1 MISIGE
7 LDFKI
12 PEAVQKGWGRRTFS
26 LNFVMPDSDPA
37 SPAYI
42 RDGRSRI
49 KCGMTPFLDSL
60 IEGWFKQFIF
70 IFHTFCK
77 VKFRSNH
84 PRPLLEKEGCV
95 PNPTNIFSYL
105 NKTPA

>member
-12 PEAVQKGWGRRTFS
+12 PPLLPKEG
-26 LNFVMPDSDPA
+26 
-37 SPAYI
+37 
-42 RDGRSRI
+42 
-49 KCGMTPFLDSL
+49 

-84 PRPLLEKEGCV
+84 PRPLLDKEGSV
-95 PNPTNIFSYL
+95 PNPTYIFSYL
-105 NKTPA
+105 NKTPV

>member
-60 IEGWFKQFIF
+60 TGKAPAGCKQLFT
-70 IFHTFCK
+70 FHFSLFFT
-77 VKFRSNH
+77 
-84 PRPLLEKEGCV
+84 
-95 PNPTNIFSYL
+95 SYL
-105 NKTPA
+105 AVATILTVGMPKS